1 MPYYGIPVGQTSE
14 DVGFAYN
21 KDIITGMLRGKYGF
35 EGVICSDWGLVTDLK
50 MFGQLF
56 KEASAWG
63 VEHLSPEE
71 RMLKLLDAGIDQFG
85 GESNPDMLI
94 KLVAEGK
101 VSEARLDDSVRRLML
116 DKFRLGLFDNPYV
129 DEKNVEKVVGN
140 SAFVSAG
147 KEAQRRSM
155 VLLKNASMKGSP
167 KTVLPITGRKRIYVE
182 NVSPELAAQYGEI
195 VGSPE
200 EADLAII
207 RIVAPYYPHEGFL
220 DSRFHS
226 GDLDYKGEE
235 KRRLQTIMETVPTI
249 VDIYLDRAAVIPDI
263 AESSTA
269 LTANFGVT
277 DELLLELL
285 WGKYAPTG
293 KLPFE
298 LPSSM
303 QAVTAQ
309 LEDLPYDSE
318 NPLFPF
324 GFGLTFST
332 N

>member
-1 MPYYGIPVGQTSE
+1 
-14 DVGFAYN
+14 
-21 KDIITGMLRGKYGF
+21 
-35 EGVICSDWGLVTDLK
+35 
-50 MFGQLF
+50 
-56 KEASAWG
+56 
-63 VEHLSPEE
+63 
-71 RMLKLLDAGIDQFG
+71 MLKLLDAGIDQFG

-101 VSEARLDDSVRRLML
+101 VSEALLDDSVRRLML